1 VVGVIGGGLF
11 LGLNPTWTL
20 SSSMSAMAMMR
31 ACEASFLGK
40 LVFETQPVMG
50 CDDARGGSFGQDSTS
65 DDFEAWESEGWFGG
79 GGVLL

>member
-1 VVGVIGGGLF
+1 MIGGGLF

-40 LVFETQPVMG
+40 LVFETQPLMS
-50 CDDARGGSFGQDSTS
+50 CDDARGGSVLAKTPPPMILRLGNLRV
-65 DDFEAWESEGWFGG
+65 GLGG